1 MNWVEFG
8 GRMYLKKGFSHM
20 TKKKI
25 CIAMAGVV
33 AVLAATLC
41 ACTIVPANGEY
52 DITQGVT
59 GSRGELTFTLASY
72 NVHGGGRRD
81 SKLRQSPPC

>member
-1 MNWVEFG
+1 
-8 GRMYLKKGFSHM
+8 M

-33 AVLAATLC
+33 AVLAAALC

-72 NVHGGGRRD
+72 NVHGGADAIVSCVKARLANETGN
-81 SKLRQSPPC
+81 QII

>member
-1 MNWVEFG
+1 
-8 GRMYLKKGFSHM
+8 
-20 TKKKI
+20 
-25 CIAMAGVV
+25 MAGVV
-33 AVLAATLC
+33 AVLAAALC

-72 NVHGGGRRD
+72 NVHGGG
-81 SKLRQSPPC
+81 

>member
-1 MNWVEFG
+1 
-8 GRMYLKKGFSHM
+8 M

-33 AVLAATLC
+33 AVLAAALC

-52 DITQGVT
+52 DISQGVMAAAASLPLLWRAIT
-59 GSRGELTFTLASY
+59 CTAADAIVSYVQARLA
-72 NVHGGGRRD
+72 NEIG
-81 SKLRQSPPC
+81 K